1 MAVPHPDI
9 QAIDSDGD
17 IRNLPRIGQYTFIVD
32 GELAVGDDQTPYLVA
47 LEDCIVYEAHA
58 RVKTGPT
65 VSAITMQIERS
76 DDNEAS
82 WDEVVAP
89 ADFQIAAGAKWGEN
103 TGLSFALTKND
114 ILRLNVDAIGAGVA
128 GSDLS
133 VFLRVK
139 S

>member
-1 MAVPHPDI
+1 MAVDHPDI

-17 IRNLPRIGQYTFIVD
+17 VRSLPRIGQYTFIVD

-47 LEDCIVYEAHA
+47 LEDSIVYEAHA
-58 RVKTGPT
+58 RVKTAPT
-65 VSAITMQIERS
+65 GAALTIQIQRS
-76 DDNEAS
+76 DDNEGT
-82 WDEVVAP
+82 WDEVVAA
-89 ADFQIAAGAKWGEN
+89 ADFQIAIGAKFDDV
-103 TGLSFALTKND
+103 TGLSFVLNKND
-114 ILRLNVDAIGAGVA
+114 IIRLNIPQVGSTVA